1 MLKFS
6 KSQSTVAHNVL
17 VATRFNSTKL
27 LMRSR
32 IVAPSFQHLRTLH
45 NTSAIYQKSHLSR
58 QPIGGSESQRHGSK
72 TSRRFENVEFN
83 APLSIAFFLIVGGL
97 SYYIFENQKKKMDAE
112 QQKESRKGY
121 GTPQIGG
128 QPFELIDQDG
138 RAFTDKDMLG
148 KFSIVY
154 FGFSHCPD
162 ICPDELDKLGCWLDE
177 LQKDRIELQPVFVTC
192 DPARDSPEVLK
203 EYLKDF
209 HNSIIGITGTYA
221 QIKQMCKQ
229 YRVYFSTPENVK
241 PGQEYLVD
249 HSIFFYLMD
258 PEGKFIT
265 ILGRNLDEVSG
276 AEKIRESIWEYK
288 RTH

>member
-1 MLKFS
+1 MLK
-6 KSQSTVAHNVL
+6 L
-17 VATRFNSTKL
+17 TRRNWLPLLKRPLLFN
-27 LMRSR
+27 
-32 IVAPSFQHLRTLH
+32 RTLPLTRSLYANATLY
-45 NTSAIYQKSHLSR
+45 NTHKSHLSR
-58 QPIGGSESQRHGSK
+58 QPIGGTQSSR
-72 TSRRFENVEFN
+72 TRTRRFENVEFN
-83 APLSIAFFLIVGGL
+83 APLSIAFFLFVGGL
-97 SYYIFENQKKKMDAE
+97 SYAIFEYQKKKMDQE
-112 QQKESRKGY
+112 QAKESRKGY

-128 QPFELIDQDG
+128 HPFQLIDQDG
-138 RAFTDKDMLG
+138 KEFTDKDMLN

-162 ICPDELDKLGCWLDE
+162 ICPDELDKLGCWLDD
-177 LQKDRIELQPVFVTC
+177 LSKDRIELQPLFVTC

-209 HNSIIGITGTYA
+209 HPGIKGLTGSYED
-221 QIKQMCKQ
+221 IKQMCKQ
-229 YRVYFSTPENVK
+229 YRVYFSTPEHVK

-258 PEGKFIT
+258 PQGKFIT
-265 ILGRNLDEVSG
+265 ILGRNLDELTG